1 MLRPES
7 YLPLTGREVVAL
19 GVAPGPAVGRALAH
33 LAGLRQSGAV
43 RSADEERTA
52 LRAYLGANPKAT

>member
-1 MLRPES
+1 M
-7 YLPLTGREVVAL
+7 AL